1 MPRDKALDKIRNI
14 GICAHIDAGK
24 TTTTERLLYYTG
36 ETHRIGNVDEG
47 NTVMDWMEQE
57 KERGIT
63 ITSAAITCYWKE
75 HRINIIDTPGHVDFT
90 IEVERSLRVL
100 DGAVAVFDS
109 VQGVEP
115 QSETVWR
122 QADRYNIPRM
132 AYMNKMDRT
141 GADFYASVQTMVDRL
156 GANPVV
162 IQIPV
167 GKEGEFRGPIDLVE
181 MKAYLYD
188 GDVLGAKYNVADIPE
203 ELKKLA
209 AEYRDKLIE
218 SLSDCDDDLMEKY
231 VAGKPISNEL
241 IKSALR
247 KGTLAQKIV
256 PVLCGSSFKN
266 KGVQPLL
273 DAVIDYLPSPLDVPP
288 VKGVSVVDGSEMTR
302 KTDDSEPFSALA
314 FKIMTDP
321 FVGQLTYFRVYSG
334 VLQSGSYVYN
344 ATRDSRERIGRILKM
359 HADKREEIKEVYSG
373 EIAAAVGLKGTLTGD
388 TLCVE
393 DKPILLE
400 VMHFPEPVISMAIEP
415 KTKADQERMGMALQ
429 KLTQEDPSLR
439 VATDEETVQTIISGM
454 GELHLEII
462 VDRLKREFRV
472 EANVGKPQVAYR
484 ETIQGGA
491 EAEGKYI
498 KQTGGRGQYGHVWLK
513 VESLEPGS
521 GIQFFNKTVGG
532 SIPKEYIP
540 AVEKGVR
547 EAVTSG
553 VLAGYQVVDIGIT
566 VFDGSYH
573 DVDSNEM
580 AFKIAGSMAVKEAQR
595 RAKPVLLE
603 PTMDLE
609 VVIPEEYMG
618 DVIGNLSSRR
628 GKILGMKARAGAQVV
643 TALVPLAEMFGYAT
657 ELRSM
662 TQGRGV
668 FTMQFKQYDVI
679 PKVTSDEIIA
689 KHQGAGASK

>member
-1 MPRDKALDKIRNI
+1 MARDKALDKTRNI
-14 GICAHIDAGK
+14 GIMAHIDAGK

-47 NTVMDWMEQE
+47 NTVMDWMAQE

-100 DGAVAVFDS
+100 DGTVAVFDS

-122 QADRYNIPRM
+122 QADRYSIPRI

-141 GADFYASVQTMVDRL
+141 GADFYASVQSMVDRL
-156 GANPVV
+156 GARPVV
-162 IQIPV
+162 IQIPI
-167 GKEGEFRGPIDLVE
+167 GKETEFRGPIDLVE
-181 MKAYLYD
+181 MKAYYFD
-188 GDVLGAKYNVADIPE
+188 DESLGAKYVVTDVPDD
-203 ELKKLA
+203 LKALA
-209 AEYRDKLIE
+209 SEYRDKMVE
-218 SLSDCDDDLMEKY
+218 ALSDCDDDLMEQY
-231 VAGKPISNEL
+231 LNGQPISNEL

-247 KGTLAQKIV
+247 KGTLSQKIV

-266 KGVQPLL
+266 KGVQLLL
-273 DAVIDYLPSPLDVPP
+273 DAVVEFLPSPLDVPP
-288 VKGVSVVDGSEMTR
+288 VKGVDMVSGAELIR
-302 KTDDSEPFSALA
+302 KTDDAEPFSALA

-334 VLQSGSYVYN
+334 VLQAGSYVYN
-344 ATRDSRERIGRILKM
+344 ATRDSKERIGRILKM
-359 HADKREEIKEVYSG
+359 HADKREEIKEVFAG

-388 TLCVE
+388 TLCTAN
-393 DKPILLE
+393 KPILLE

-415 KTKADQERMGMALQ
+415 KTKADQEKMGLALQ

-439 VATDEETVQTIISGM
+439 VTTDEETVQTIISGM

-484 ETIQGGA
+484 ETIQGSA

-498 KQTGGRGQYGHVWLK
+498 RQTGGRGQYGHVWLK
-513 VESLEPGS
+513 VDPLEPGK
-521 GIQFFNKTVGG
+521 GIEFINKIVGG
-532 SIPKEYIP
+532 AIPKEYIP

-553 VLAGYQVVDIGIT
+553 VLAGYPVVDISIT

-573 DVDSNEM
+573 DVDSSEI
-580 AFKIAGSMAVKEAQR
+580 AFKIAGSMAVKEAQKR
-595 RAKPVLLE
+595 SKPVLLE

-609 VVIPEEYMG
+609 VVMPEEYMG

-628 GKILGMKARAGAQVV
+628 GKILGMKMRGGAQVV

-668 FTMQFKQYDVI
+668 FTMQFKQY
-679 PKVTSDEIIA
+679 
-689 KHQGAGASK
+689 

>member
-1 MPRDKALDKIRNI
+1 MARDKSLDKSRNI
-14 GICAHIDAGK
+14 GIMAHIDAGK

-47 NTVMDWMEQE
+47 NTVMDWMAQE

-122 QADRYNIPRM
+122 QADRYNIPRI

-156 GANPVV
+156 GARPVV

-167 GKEGEFRGPIDLVE
+167 GKESEFRGPIDLIE

-188 GDVLGAKYNVADIPE
+188 GDVLGASYAVVDVPDD
-203 ELKKLA
+203 LKGLA
-209 AEYRDKLIE
+209 GEYRDKMVE
-218 SLSDCDDDLMEKY
+218 ALSDCDDVLMEKY
-231 VAGKPISNEL
+231 LNGEPVSNEL
-241 IKSALR
+241 IRSALR

-273 DAVIDYLPSPLDVPP
+273 DAVIAYLPSPLDVPP
-288 VKGVSVVDGSEMTR
+288 VKGVDIVSGAELVR
-302 KTDDSEPFSALA
+302 NTDDAEPFSALA

-334 VLQSGSYVYN
+334 VLQAGSYVYN

-359 HADKREEIKEVYSG
+359 HADKREEIKEVYAG

-388 TLCVE
+388 TLCTE

-484 ETIQGGA
+484 ETIQGSS

-553 VLAGYQVVDIGIT
+553 VLAGYQVVDISIT

-628 GKILGMKARAGAQVV
+628 GKILGMKVRGGAQVV

-679 PKVTSDEIIA
+679 PKVTSDEIIS
-689 KHQGAGASK
+689 KHQGAGATK

>member
-1 MPRDKALDKIRNI
+1 MARDKSLDKTRNI

-47 NTVMDWMEQE
+47 NTVMDWMAQE

-122 QADRYNIPRM
+122 QADRYNIPRI

-156 GANPVV
+156 GARPVP
-162 IQIPV
+162 IQIPI
-167 GKEGEFRGPIDLVE
+167 GKEGGFRGPVDLVE
-181 MKAYLYD
+181 MKAYYFD
-188 GDVLGAKYNVADIPE
+188 DESLGAKYVVTDVPDD
-203 ELKKLA
+203 LKDLA
-209 AEYRDKLIE
+209 AEYRDKMIE
-218 SLSDCDDDLMEKY
+218 ALSDCDDDLMEKY
-231 VAGKPISNEL
+231 LNGQTISNDL
-241 IKSALR
+241 IRSALR
-247 KGTLAQKIV
+247 KGTLSQKIV

-266 KGVQPLL
+266 KGVQLLL
-273 DAVIDYLPSPLDVPP
+273 DAVIALLPSPLDVPP
-288 VKGVSVVDGSEMTR
+288 VKGVDMVSGKDLVR

-334 VLQSGSYVYN
+334 VLQAGSYVYN

-359 HADKREEIKEVYSG
+359 HADKREEIKEVYAG

-462 VDRLKREFRV
+462 VDRL
-472 EANVGKPQVAYR
+472 
-484 ETIQGGA
+484 
-491 EAEGKYI
+491 
-498 KQTGGRGQYGHVWLK
+498 
-513 VESLEPGS
+513 
-521 GIQFFNKTVGG
+521 
-532 SIPKEYIP
+532 
-540 AVEKGVR
+540 
-547 EAVTSG
+547 
-553 VLAGYQVVDIGIT
+553 
-566 VFDGSYH
+566 
-573 DVDSNEM
+573 
-580 AFKIAGSMAVKEAQR
+580 
-595 RAKPVLLE
+595 
-603 PTMDLE
+603 
-609 VVIPEEYMG
+609 
-618 DVIGNLSSRR
+618 
-628 GKILGMKARAGAQVV
+628 
-643 TALVPLAEMFGYAT
+643 
-657 ELRSM
+657 
-662 TQGRGV
+662 
-668 FTMQFKQYDVI
+668 
-679 PKVTSDEIIA
+679 
-689 KHQGAGASK
+689 

>member
-1 MPRDKALDKIRNI
+1 MARDKSLEKSRNI
-14 GICAHIDAGK
+14 GIMAHIDAGK

-47 NTVMDWMEQE
+47 NTVMDWMAQE

-122 QADRYNIPRM
+122 QADRYNIPRI

-156 GANPVV
+156 GARPVA

-167 GKEGEFRGPIDLVE
+167 GKESEFRGPIDLVE

-188 GDVLGAKYNVADIPE
+188 GDVLGANYTTADVPDD
-203 ELKKLA
+203 LKGLA
-209 AEYRDKLIE
+209 GEYRDKMVE
-218 SLSDCDDDLMEKY
+218 ALSDCDDVLMEKY
-231 VAGKPISNEL
+231 LNGEPVSNEL
-241 IKSALR
+241 IRSALR

-273 DAVIDYLPSPLDVPP
+273 DAVIAYLPSPLDVPP
-288 VKGVSVVDGSEMTR
+288 VKGVDIVSGAELIR
-302 KTDDSEPFSALA
+302 NTDDSEPFSALA

-334 VLQSGSYVYN
+334 VLQAGSYVYN

-359 HADKREEIKEVYSG
+359 HADKREEIKEVYAG

-388 TLCVE
+388 TLCTE

-484 ETIQGGA
+484 ETIQGSS

-513 VESLEPGS
+513 VESLAPGS

-553 VLAGYQVVDIGIT
+553 VLAGYQVVDISIT

-628 GKILGMKARAGAQVV
+628 GKILGMKVRGGAQVV

-679 PKVTSDEIIA
+679 PKVTSDEIIS
-689 KHQGAGASK
+689 KHQGAGATK